1 MHQLIVPA
9 SGSGGRLTP
18 QSQEGCLRAAGPQA
32 GRFQFQLFSF
42 NFFGKKCTKILQNI
56 LLERDG
62 FHQLIQSDCF
72 SVVVHHT
79 RLMSGEEFGVWRV
92 FSVELFRPQAENGDE
107 VALKRPMPNWHH
119 QLFFLCVSSKV
130 SNIKKPLSDGWW
142 AARLLME
149 EKQLAGGWC

>member
-18 QSQEGCLRAAGPQA
+18 QSQEGCVRAAGPQA

-56 LLERDG
+56 LLERHG